1 MHDDP
6 LSKQRAELEKRKA
19 QLSQAQ
25 RAKLAQRLESGQ
37 LPPATV
43 AAHSKPFIAPRT
55 ETEQIIAAIWAGVLS
70 LEQVGIDTD
79 FFALGGHSLMATR
92 VIYRIYE
99 EFGVDI
105 NLRTFFESRTIAQL
119 ARVVEEQL
127 LLTLE
132 AEDLAIIDGEG
143 SPAQDETRA

>member
-37 LPPATV
+37 VSPSL
-43 AAHSKPFIAPRT
+43 AAAQSKPFIAPRT
-55 ETEQIIAAIWAGVLS
+55 ETEQIIAAIWADVLS
-70 LEQVGIDTD
+70 LEQIGIDTD
-79 FFALGGHSLMATR
+79 FFALGGHSLLATR

-105 NLRTFFESRTIAQL
+105 NLHTYFESHTIAQL
-119 ARVVEEQL
+119 AKVVEEQL

-143 SPAQDETRA
+143 SPAQDEARA